1 MAKTVE
7 ALITPEVL
15 KWVRERRIRLSIEY
29 AAKKLNVKPEQLEAW
44 EAGTDKPTFAQL
56 KKIAKL
62 YKTHLSIFYLSEP
75 PTDFRPLA
83 DHRKLPEPLT
93 TDEKQLKE
101 LEDQAY
107 RLNANVIEA
116 YERRAT
122 LIEFYELLE
131 ESAPEVTLE
140 LNESDAPERAAEKI
154 RNFLRPVEKRLQGPN
169 DPYSVLKFWKRTV
182 EERGI
187 LVCQT
192 SVNPHLSVELETAR
206 GFCIAQKPLP
216 VIVVNP
222 KDSPYARIFT
232 IMHELVHIGLG
243 RSVIQNTGIREGS
256 PPDNPTEVFCNE
268 VAAGVLVPT
277 EALSAIVKP
286 HKRADLTRLST
297 RLSKHFR
304 VSPEFIMGR
313 LLTLGYIPQQKYQAY
328 GSNQQKK
335 HKDRAST
342 GGPTPYHNRLLNA
355 TGERFARTA
364 FTAYYE
370 EKITLADLSDA
381 FSKCDPKHL
390 PKIESILFT

>member
-1 MAKTVE
+1 MAKSVK

-15 KWVRERRIRLSIEY
+15 KWARERRIRLSIEY
-29 AAKKLNVKPEQLEAW
+29 AAKKLNVKPERLEAW
-44 EAGTDKPTFAQL
+44 EAGTDQPTFAQL

-83 DHRKLPEPLT
+83 DHRRFPEPFT
-93 TDEKQLKE
+93 IDA
-101 LEDQAY
+101 DQVY
-107 RLNANVIEA
+107 RLNANIIEA
-116 YERRAT
+116 YERREMI
-122 LIEFYELLE
+122 IEFYELLE
-131 ESAPEVTLE
+131 ESPPQVTLDLSE
-140 LNESDAPERAAEKI
+140 TDAPGHAAEKI
-154 RNFLRPVEKRLQGPN
+154 RSFLSPNEKRLQGPN
-169 DPYSVLKFWKRTV
+169 DPYSALKFWKGTV

-243 RSVIQNTGIREGS
+243 KSVIQNTGTREGS
-256 PPDNPTEVFCNE
+256 SPYNPIEVFCNE
-268 VAAGVLVPT
+268 VAAGVLVPAV
-277 EALSAIVKP
+277 ALSAIIKP
-286 HKRADLTRLST
+286 YRRAELTRLST

-304 VSPEFIMGR
+304 VSPDIIMQR
-313 LLTLGYIPQQKYQAY
+313 LLALGYIPQQKYQSY
-328 GSNQQKK
+328 RSNQQKK
-335 HKDRAST
+335 HRAS
-342 GGPTPYHNRLLNA
+342 GRPTPYYNRLLNA
-355 TGERFARTA
+355 AGEHFARTA

-381 FSKCDPKHL
+381 FAKCDPKHL
-390 PKIESILFT
+390 FEIESAIFA